1 MEGWG
6 VTTPEYLQVMGSRI
20 DLFAIQRQ
28 ADLPGELRRWLALS
42 GDDVLESPWLI
53 VPSAAMRQRLD
64 WDVADCGS
72 GDSAVS
78 ANSRYLFPEEFV
90 SAIERLILEDLGV
103 VRRDWRK
110 ESIAAR
116 LASLAGGDVSWSGVL
131 GEASLI
137 DEGVRW
143 RGGIFD
149 EHELPHLSKLLLA
162 SDEWRLYGPT
172 TQRSIVLN
180 GLALGAG
187 VLPSSIALCGLE
199 NAPGGSGFAH
209 LVSAVAQ
216 RSRVGIFTVYPR
228 VWAGAQS
235 SEAKGI
241 SWWRS
246 IDEHL
251 MVWGNAGVEAISV
264 TGHSGDTDLDR
275 LKIRLAGDEVVTD
288 LINDGSVAFIG
299 TVGASR
305 QTEMVRDR
313 ILQLL
318 EDGEAQ
324 PHQILVTSPSLETF
338 SSHIERHWDYESFD
352 ADGERLP
359 RLAFELVERSATG
372 MRNRSRLLAALLD
385 LVNNYVTVDQLQE
398 LLQFQSLTEG
408 LGFASDDV
416 DRLRIL
422 ARQAHVIFGAS
433 HEQRAH
439 LETMTSSY
447 DVGTWRRFLD
457 RLALTA
463 MMPDNIDDVDQLG
476 TGDDLSRIGAVR
488 RVLEVIEN
496 AQASSAEDLRQTMG
510 EWVDWATSSF
520 GSVVERSGGRDDS
533 LERAYERVREDFA
546 STTSSAR
553 VSFPFFRDYWHE
565 LVNGGA
571 RAQTFGRFGVHVAP
585 ISALTAASYRFVF
598 VLGLDEENFP
608 ASSLQSS
615 LLTPTLP
622 GDPNPRAAVLGSL
635 LLCVNAASDGVTFSF
650 NSRNELSGELTKRA
664 VVLEELLERVGSND
678 VNLVLDGARHGF
690 VQPTNLSAA
699 SISFDPR
706 YRKAGDLIIDS
717 ANQESLLQARLAA
730 MSQAASAIAADTAA
744 PTMVTVKQLQRFLR
758 NTAEHFVQRGLL
770 GEAIERIATDEA
782 IPRVNYDALTNYG
795 IRLEIIE
802 RLAGLRVE
810 PEHMVADELFAEI
823 VGRETVARD
832 IHSLFSERRFD
843 SKLAQVAES
852 YRFDR
857 ECYEDLSE
865 PEQSMFYAP
874 VVLESGRTFIQR
886 LNTPDERRPWTVLR
900 DYSSRHGGTPGCP
913 VTVRFH
919 PSKMDGSGERRDAL
933 PMIVDLLVMK
943 VNQPPSD
950 NSAPVAT
957 IFFANTG
964 QKGGNPQVS
973 YSYQGTREQA
983 LDALNRL
990 VELYCEGLAR
1000 PVAIGRHVTMMQ
1012 IEGDDFRTGYGK
1024 DLGEPLFEMI
1034 FGDDARDF
1042 LQLSQR
1048 QGLGDVLDPIIEVLT
1063 RSRETATQRNTNRH
1077 LDVDPVIASKYFPV
1091 KDWKTHEKNAKPAK
1105 GAR

>member
-1 MEGWG
+1 M
-6 VTTPEYLQVMGSRI
+6 MGSPI

-28 ADLPGELRRWLALS
+28 ADLPGELRRWLGLG
-42 GDDVLESPWLI
+42 GDDVLSSPWLI

-90 SAIERLILEDLGV
+90 SAIEKLILEDLGV

-110 ESIAAR
+110 ESIAAH
-116 LASLAGGDVSWSGVL
+116 LAGLADGDASWSGVL

-143 RGGIFD
+143 RDGVFD
-149 EHELPHLSKLLLA
+149 DHELPHLSKLLLA
-162 SDEWRLYGPT
+162 SDEWRLHGPT
-172 TQRSIVLN
+172 AQRAIALK
-180 GLALGAG
+180 GLVSGAG
-187 VLPSSIALCGLE
+187 ALPSSIALCGLE
-199 NAPGGSGFAH
+199 NAPGGSGFAQ
-209 LVSAVAQ
+209 LITAVAQ
-216 RSRVGIFTVYPR
+216 RSRVGIFTMYPR
-228 VWAGAQS
+228 AWAGAQS
-235 SEAKGI
+235 SDAKGI

-264 TGHSGDTDLDR
+264 TGDSGVTDLDR

-288 LINDGSVAFIG
+288 LTNDGSVVFIG

-318 EDGEAQ
+318 EDGKAQ
-324 PHQILVTSPSLETF
+324 PHEILVTSPSLETF
-338 SSHIERHWDYESFD
+338 ASHIERHWDYESFD
-352 ADGERLP
+352 VNGERLP
-359 RLAFELVERSATG
+359 RLAFEFVERSATG

-385 LVNNYVTVDQLQE
+385 LVNNYVTVDQLSE
-398 LLQFQSLTEG
+398 LLHFRSLTEG

-439 LETMTSSY
+439 LETMTSNY

-488 RVLEVIEN
+488 RVLEVIEI
-496 AQASSAEDLRQTMG
+496 AQASTGEDLRQTMA

-520 GSVVERSGGRDDS
+520 GSVVERSGSRDDS
-533 LERAYERVREDFA
+533 LERAFERVREDFA
-546 STTSSAR
+546 SATSSAR
-553 VSFPFFRDYWHE
+553 VSFSFFRDYWHE

-571 RAQTFGRFGVHVAP
+571 RAQTFGRFGVQVAP
-585 ISALTAASYRFVF
+585 IAALTAASYRFVF

-635 LLCVNAASDGVTFSF
+635 LLCINAASDGVAFSF
-650 NSRNELSGELTKRA
+650 NNRNELSGEIVKRA
-664 VVLEELLERVGSND
+664 VVLEELLERVGSKE

-690 VQPTNLSAA
+690 VQPTNLSAT
-699 SISFDPR
+699 SISFDSR
-706 YRKAGDLIIDS
+706 YRKIGDLIIDS
-717 ANQESLLQARLAA
+717 VNQESLLQARLDA
-730 MSQAASAIAADTAA
+730 MSLAVSAVDPDAVT
-744 PTMVTVKQLQRFLR
+744 PTTVTVKQLQRFLR

-782 IPRVNYDALTNYG
+782 IPRVNYNALTNYG
-795 IRLEIIE
+795 VRLEIIE
-802 RLAGLRVE
+802 RLAGLRGE
-810 PEHMVADELFAEI
+810 SACMGTEEIFAEI
-823 VGRETVARD
+823 VSRETVARD

-843 SKLAQVAES
+843 GKLAQVAES
-852 YRFDR
+852 YRLDR
-857 ECYEDLSE
+857 ECYDDLSE
-865 PEQSMFYAP
+865 AEQSMFYSP
-874 VVLESGRTFIQR
+874 LVLEKGITFLQR
-886 LNTPDERRPWTVLR
+886 LHTPDERRPWTVMR

-919 PSKMDGSGERRDAL
+919 PNTMDGCSERRDAL
-933 PMIVDLLVMK
+933 SMIVDLLVMK
-943 VNQPPSD
+943 INQPPSD
-950 NSAPVAT
+950 ESAPVAT

-964 QKGGNPQVS
+964 QKGSNPQVS
-973 YSYQGTREQA
+973 YSYQGTRAQA

-990 VELYCEGLAR
+990 VELYCGGLAR
-1000 PVAIGRHVTMMQ
+1000 PVAIGRYFTMMQ
-1012 IEGDDFRTGYGK
+1012 IEDADFRAGYGK
-1024 DLGEPLFEMI
+1024 DLDDPLFEMI
-1034 FGDDARDF
+1034 FGDDDREF

-1048 QGLGDVLDPIIEVLT
+1048 QRLGDVLDPIIEVLT
-1063 RSRETATQRNTNRH
+1063 RSRETATQRNANRH
-1077 LDVDPVIASKYFPV
+1077 SEADPAIASRYFPV
-1091 KDWKTHEKNAKPAK
+1091 KGWKGHEKNSKPSK